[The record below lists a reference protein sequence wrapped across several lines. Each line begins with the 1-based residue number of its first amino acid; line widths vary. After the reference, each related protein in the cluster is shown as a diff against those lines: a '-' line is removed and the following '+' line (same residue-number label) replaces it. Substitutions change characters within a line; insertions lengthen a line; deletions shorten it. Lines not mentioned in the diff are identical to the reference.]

1 MPEETIYLEAPD
13 RTQDVLTM
21 KWTLRSAGYDI
32 RSTWH
37 EDDVNTSPLSFR
49 DHWNARG
56 VKRMMSCD
64 SLVVICG
71 TGDRSTPE
79 LAMMAGFA
87 LARGMRV
94 FWVGA
99 PVKGLCD
106 FLAIQQFNTA
116 HDFEKQIVQQT
127 YSESIA
133 TDAQLAA

>member
-1 MPEETIYLEAPD
+1 MPGNTVYLDAPE
-13 RTQDVLTM
+13 RTQDLLNI
-21 KWTLRSAGYDI
+21 KWSLRSAGYVI
-32 RSTWH
+32 GSTWH
-37 EDDVNTSPLSFR
+37 EGEASTSLLAFR
-49 DHWNARG
+49 AHWNTRSVG
-56 VKRMMSCD
+56 QLQSCD

-71 TGDRSTPE
+71 NGDRSMPE

-94 FWVGA
+94 FWVGP

-116 HDFEKQIVQQT
+116 NDFEKQIVQQT
-127 YSESIA
+127 YSGSIA

>member
-1 MPEETIYLEAPD
+1 MPENTIYLEGPD
-13 RTQDVLTM
+13 RTQDLLTM

-37 EDDVNTSPLSFR
+37 EDDAITSPLAFR

-56 VKRMMSCD
+56 VKRMLSCN

-71 TGDRSTPE
+71 AGDRSTPE
-79 LAMMAGFA
+79 LAMMAGVA
-87 LARGMRV
+87 LGRGMRV

-106 FLAIQQFNTA
+106 FPAVQQFNNA
-116 HDFEKQIVQQT
+116 NDFEKQIVKRA
-127 YSESIA
+127 YSQSVVSD
-133 TDAQLAA
+133 TQLAA

>member
-56 VKRMMSCD
+56 VKRMLSCN

-71 TGDRSTPE
+71 AGDKSTPE
-79 LAMMAGFA
+79 LAMMAGVA
-87 LARGMRV
+87 LARGMGV

-106 FLAIQQFNTA
+106 FPAVQQFNTLI
-116 HDFEKQIVQQT
+116 DFEKQIVGRA
-127 YSESIA
+127 YSRPTA
-133 TDAQLAA
+133 MDASLAA